1 MTKEQKKERNKGIF
15 EKIRNE
21 EVIKRKERRKKE
33 GTYRTG
39 MNMEDPADEEDGV
52 DADGKQPA
60 RKKRKTAKDAVCPH
74 CGRKG
79 HTTSHSK
86 QCLNYNGRPR
96 QQDIPE
102 AAAAA
107 AIIQEETVAGNDNA
121 EDLDA
126 YEALRILAE
135 GDDDA
140 DSDDEFCDCNTCS
153 DDDEVR
159 LLNVI

>member
-1 MTKEQKKERNKGIF
+1 
-15 EKIRNE
+15 
-21 EVIKRKERRKKE
+21 
-33 GTYRTG
+33 

-60 RKKRKTAKDAVCPH
+60 RKKRKTAKDALCPH
-74 CGRKG
+74 CGRNG
-79 HTTSHSK
+79 HTTTCSK

-102 AAAAA
+102 SAAAAT
-107 AIIQEETVAGNDNA
+107 IQEETEAGNDDT
-121 EDLDA
+121 EDLDT

-135 GDDDA
+135 DDGDA
-140 DSDDEFCDCNTCS
+140 DSDDEFRDCNTWS
-153 DDDEVR
+153 DDNEVR